1 MTLRIPLVSGFL
13 SLTIL
18 CSCTWQEQI
27 RYEFPVFSDDGEAS
41 AAVLTSFEARKAFAN
56 DEEREHL
63 VQVLLAEETET
74 ESSSTLGDALNGR
87 LIDYPDPQFFFMRSE
102 GYIVL
107 GRQGPDDEH
116 SDGNM
121 ENQIWFDQVSLD
133 GTLTPLGE
141 GVFVTHI
148 ECNGGGSG
156 DTLNPLRF
164 IPSPD
169 GTVLAKF
176 EAETSC
182 LERSLQLSLLDA
194 STQSVLAG
202 PYVVPDPSTDDRYA
216 EVDMGWTIDSA
227 FAVGFSTDGGGSESY
242 EAVLYR
248 VDAEPE
254 TGVSMSNDCF
264 SPPTTSS
271 PTNAEGDT
279 LAIDEETGEI
289 FIEPEEWGRVFG
301 CED

>member
-1 MTLRIPLVSGFL
+1 MTPRIPLVSGLL
-13 SLTIL
+13 SLTL
-18 CSCTWQEQI
+18 FCSCTWQEQI

-41 AAVLTSFEARKAFAN
+41 AAVLTSYEARSAFAKD
-56 DEEREHL
+56 DEQGHL
-63 VQVLLAEETET
+63 VQALLAEETET
-74 ESSSTLGDALNGR
+74 ESPSALGEALDGR

-116 SDGNM
+116 SDGSM
-121 ENQIWFDQVSLD
+121 ENQIWFDQISLD

-148 ECNGGGSG
+148 ECKEGASG
-156 DTLNPLRF
+156 DTLSPLRF

-169 GTVLAKF
+169 GTILAKF

-182 LERSLQLSLLDA
+182 TERSLQLSLLDA

-202 PYVVPDPSTDDRYA
+202 PYDVPDSTTGDRYA
-216 EVDMGWTIDSA
+216 EVDLGWTTDSA
-227 FAVGFSTDGGGSESY
+227 FAVGFSTDGGDVESY

-254 TGVSMSNDCF
+254 TDVSMSSDCF